1 MSIAARWPARSEDLA
16 PTRKWRSGSP
26 NRGPPKAKGAAPTTG
41 LKVLSSGIDSLYVSF
56 RGEVR
61 AELLDDLEVLKAK
74 AQETGQ
80 PQVVGIPAGQRA
92 LVQPSGWGSYRD
104 WLRCGDFDLFVGRG
118 TRLPAVYARLPS
130 SFIHEVGTSRALAE
144 LTYFVESATLP
155 EAGDALSSRVD
166 VYADFQ
172 GWVPRPRDYERFV
185 TRSRRNTWHVAV
197 HHDGR
202 QFTGFTFGRDAMVAR
217 LYDKGA
223 EIAHSGKSWMRAI
236 WGDRLDPTKPVWR
249 VEFQLRRE
257 VLSDCNLSEPEEV
270 LRRRQDLWSYATRW
284 LSLRSPRPG
293 VRRTRWP
300 VAGAWLHLSRL
311 ELGAPQSPLVRH
323 RIKEHDQSVLVRGL
337 TGYASS
343 LAAVTGVSDLDV
355 AMLVSRRRVGE
366 YMVAT
371 GRDFRD
377 LVAAK
382 RERRL

>member
-1 MSIAARWPARSEDLA
+1 M
-16 PTRKWRSGSP
+16 
-26 NRGPPKAKGAAPTTG
+26 
-41 LKVLSSGIDSLYVSF
+41 
-56 RGEVR
+56 
-61 AELLDDLEVLKAK
+61 
-74 AQETGQ
+74 
-80 PQVVGIPAGQRA
+80 
-92 LVQPSGWGSYRD
+92 
-104 WLRCGDFDLFVGRG
+104 
-118 TRLPAVYARLPS
+118 
-130 SFIHEVGTSRALAE
+130 
-144 LTYFVESATLP
+144 
-155 EAGDALSSRVD
+155 
-166 VYADFQ
+166 
-172 GWVPRPRDYERFV
+172 
-185 TRSRRNTWHVAV
+185 
-197 HHDGR
+197 
-202 QFTGFTFGRDAMVAR
+202 
-217 LYDKGA
+217 
-223 EIAHSGKSWMRAI
+223 
-236 WGDRLDPTKPVWR
+236 WR
-249 VEFQLRRE
+249 VELQLRRE

-343 LAAVTGVSDLDV
+343 LGAVTGVSDLDV